1 MDLVWSVPVLSGSP
15 GVSHGLPFKNGFRQ
29 YAEDLIWDLVPMQI
43 MASILAGQGRVWSS
57 EGRNLHADTPSSY
70 SQDLQHQKD
79 TWRSWRATAA
89 QCWTQW
95 PTGHSSVEASSPP
108 QVLLHCSC
116 FLEAWMQL
124 CHYRGGGGG
133 SGQNSTCQ
141 GAHLKSWG
149 GRCRIIVKLK
159 PHTSLPSDQPPV
171 SVARSFSPLRC
182 LRQPCKVLIK
192 CWKERAP
199 VPY

>member
-1 MDLVWSVPVLSGSP
+1 MSSCTCCFVETALSHVRSFAHQAMDLVWSVPVLSGSP
-15 GVSHGLPFKNGFRQ
+15 GVSHGLPFKNGFRR

-124 CHYRGGGGG
+124 CHYRGGGGAGVDRTALVKGPTSSHGVEDVG
-133 SGQNSTCQ
+133 S
-141 GAHLKSWG
+141 L
-149 GRCRIIVKLK
+149 
-159 PHTSLPSDQPPV
+159 
-171 SVARSFSPLRC
+171 
-182 LRQPCKVLIK
+182 
-192 CWKERAP
+192 
-199 VPY
+199 